1 MKDLPCSWIGRINIV
16 RITILSKS
24 VYRFNEIPTKILML
38 FFKELEKSSHE
49 IHLEAQKAPD
59 SQAILSKR
67 VMLQVSQYLTS
78 NYTIEPK
85 LYY

>member
-1 MKDLPCSWIGRINIV
+1 
-16 RITILSKS
+16 
-24 VYRFNEIPTKILML
+24 ML